1 MRAATS
7 APGCRCVGRARP
19 RALGLLG
26 AVCDERRPRRRRD
39 GVAALAGRDA
49 PELRGGAVRL
59 GRGAARSPDSV
70 SSAPPEEILYRF
82 VAASSLKEMGARRPT
97 DSERPE
103 PEAATAIRES
113 RADAMR

>member
-1 MRAATS
+1 MA
-7 APGCRCVGRARP
+7 
-19 RALGLLG
+19 
-26 AVCDERRPRRRRD
+26 
-39 GVAALAGRDA
+39 
-49 PELRGGAVRL
+49 
-59 GRGAARSPDSV
+59 GAARSPDSV

-82 VAASSLKEMGARRPT
+82 VAASSLKERVPAPD